1 MSSPMERDGFFTPV
15 SLWDQLTLGVVGV
28 DAAGLVRAVNDAAE
42 KLLGK
47 PRGRLIGV
55 RLEALLP
62 GHPVAMDLLTRA
74 RALNMPCRIRD
85 ARLNPSPE
93 RTVAVALTAVPLH
106 TPDGAWMGAMLQM
119 EEVGATERIEEGKR
133 IHDALD
139 SLGDL
144 AMTVAHEVKN
154 PLAGIRGAA
163 QLLEGRASGADA
175 ACVELIRSEVDRV
188 SRLLDDLLG
197 LAEKQLV
204 REKDL
209 NIHEILDHVGRV
221 CISSGERP
229 APIAD
234 YDPSLPQVRGDRDQL
249 IQLFLNLVKN
259 GMQAAGPDGK
269 VRILTRFSQ
278 RTRMEQGRRRRHI
291 EVEVRDNGPGIPEEM
306 RQRIFLPFVSTKAS
320 GTGLGLSISQKII
333 QAHGGQ
339 LEMESMPG
347 NTIFRVLLPVGS
359 P

>member
-1 MSSPMERDGFFTPV
+1 MSGSFFQDSAFSPAT
-15 SLWDQLTLGVVGV
+15 LWDQLTFGLVGV
-28 DAAGLVRAVNDAAE
+28 DGFGVVRVVNDAAE

-47 PRGRLIGV
+47 PRGRLLGI
-55 RLEALLP
+55 RLESLLP
-62 GHPVAMDLLTRA
+62 GHPVAMDLMMRA

-85 ARLNPSPE
+85 ARLTPSPE
-93 RTVAVALTAVPLH
+93 RVVAVALTAVPLH
-106 TPDGAWMGAMLQM
+106 TADGAWMGAMLQM

-139 SLGDL
+139 SLGEL

-175 ACVELIRSEVDRV
+175 ACVELIRAEVDRV

-204 REKDL
+204 KEKDL
-209 NIHEILDHVGRV
+209 NIHEILDHVSRV
-221 CISSGERP
+221 CVTSGERP
-229 APIAD
+229 VPSAD
-234 YDPSLPQVRGDRDQL
+234 FDPSLPPVRGDRDQL

-259 GMQAAGPDGK
+259 GMQAAGPEGK

-278 RTRMEQGRRRRHI
+278 RTRMESGRRRRHI
-291 EVEVRDNGPGIPEEM
+291 EVEVRDNGSGVPEEM

-320 GTGLGLSISQKII
+320 GTGLGLAICQKII

>member
-1 MSSPMERDGFFTPV
+1 MMDAHDGYFSPNT
-15 SLWDQLTLGVVGV
+15 LWDQLTMGVVGV
-28 DAAGLVRAVNDAAE
+28 DARGVVRVVNDAAE

-47 PRGRLIGV
+47 PRGRLIGQD
-55 RLEALLP
+55 LALLLP
-62 GHPVAMDLLTRA
+62 GHPVAMELMSRA
-74 RALNMPCRIRD
+74 RTLGMPCRTRD
-85 ARLNPSPE
+85 ARLTPAPD
-93 RTVAVALTAVPLH
+93 RMVAVALTAVPLL
-106 TPDGAWMGAMLQM
+106 TPDGAWIGAMLQM
-119 EEVGATERIEEGKR
+119 EEQGASERIEEGKR

-175 ACVELIRSEVDRV
+175 ACVELIRAEVDRV

-204 REKDL
+204 RERDL
-209 NIHEILDHVGRV
+209 NIHEILDHVTRLCV
-221 CISSGERP
+221 SAGERP
-229 APIAD
+229 PQAD
-234 YDPSLPQVRGDRDQL
+234 FDPSLPPVRGDRDQL

-259 GMQAAGPDGK
+259 GMQAAGSEGR

-278 RTRMEQGRRRRHI
+278 RSRMEQGRRRRHI
-291 EVEVRDNGPGIPEEM
+291 EIEVRDNGPGVPEEM
-306 RQRIFLPFVSTKAS
+306 RQRIFLPFVSTKS
-320 GTGLGLSISQKII
+320 NGTGLGLAICQKIV
-333 QAHGGQ
+333 QAHAGL
-339 LEMESMPG
+339 LEMESVPG
-347 NTIFRVLLPVGS
+347 NTIFRVLLPVGGT